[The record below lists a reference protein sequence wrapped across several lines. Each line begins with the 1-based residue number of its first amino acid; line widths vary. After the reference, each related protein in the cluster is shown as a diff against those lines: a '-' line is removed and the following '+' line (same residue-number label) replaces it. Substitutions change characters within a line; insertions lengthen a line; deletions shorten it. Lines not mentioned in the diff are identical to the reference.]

1 MTAELEGRRRT
12 ARRTLT
18 LLALVC
24 AAPVVASYVAYYWL
38 HPSGRVNY
46 GELEAKPA
54 PDIEA
59 RTPDGAPW
67 RLASLRG
74 RWALVVLMDGAC
86 EARCERA
93 LYATRQA
100 RTIQNREQERI
111 VRVLLQPTGAV
122 APSSAMLGE
131 HPGLIAVEAEPRA
144 WQRLP
149 GAGRDSI
156 YVVDP
161 LGNVVLRY
169 PFDPDIKGMAKDLER
184 LLKASRIG

>member
-1 MTAELEGRRRT
+1 MSAELDARRRT

-38 HPSGRVNY
+38 HPSARVNY

-54 PDIEA
+54 PDIA
-59 RTPDGAPW
+59 GRTRDGAPW

-74 RWALVVLMDGAC
+74 RWALVVVSDGAC

-100 RTIQNREQERI
+100 RTIQNRELERV
-111 VRVLLQPTGAV
+111 VRVLLQPTGAA
-122 APSSAMLGE
+122 APSPAVLDE
-131 HPGLIAVEAEPRA
+131 HPGLTVVEADPRE
-144 WQRLP
+144 WQPLP
-149 GAGRDSI
+149 GAGASSI

-169 PFDPDIKGMAKDLER
+169 PFDPDIKRMAKDLER

>member
-1 MTAELEGRRRT
+1 MVTDLDARRRT
-12 ARRTLT
+12 ARRTLA

-24 AAPVVASYVAYYWL
+24 AAPVIASYVAYYWL
-38 HPSGRVNY
+38 HPSARTNY
-46 GELEAKPA
+46 GELETSPA
-54 PDIEA
+54 PDITG
-59 RTPDGAPW
+59 RGRDGSPW

-74 RWALVVLMDGAC
+74 RWVLVVVTHGAC
-86 EARCERA
+86 EAPCERA

-100 RTIQNREQERI
+100 RTIQNREQQRV
-111 VRVLLQPTGAV
+111 VRVLLQPTGKA

-131 HPGLIAVEAEPRA
+131 HPGLTVVEADSTQ
-144 WQRLP
+144 WQALP
-149 GAGRDSI
+149 GVGANSI

-169 PFDPDIKGMAKDLER
+169 PFDPDIKRMAKDLER